1 MLSQYPYKS
10 QTDESERLLPR
21 SLEKRL
27 RGGMTRA
34 YGLGFLIILAAVWA
48 SLISWSAA
56 DPSLTHI
63 TRLSPTNIM
72 GYPGA
77 ILSDL
82 LLESLG
88 LVSVLALLAPMLW
101 ATELTI
107 SGRIRDL
114 RVKLTFFPLSIFL
127 LSSAFASLPPP
138 EVWPL
143 SQGMGGILGDAIY
156 GLCHL
161 ALGKLISPAL
171 APLSGAVLFALGVP
185 ALAFSIGIELKDIAR
200 ALRAG
205 SRAVTP
211 APAPVRSEEIEK
223 TGYRQE
229 PVFSPSPFAE
239 GDVAPETVEAHPDDK
254 LSPVPAPEAARS
266 PAARPQAST
275 WQAEKPTLL
284 RRFGARNQRAAEP
297 APDEADLP
305 PSLRPPAAAVHEDHT
320 VNEPRREV
328 IDRPSSRDGSFDL
341 DTDEDSAAIARR
353 FAPANRKTAAGYAAY
368 VDPPRTGTDWAP
380 TKTEPKPRSKPTPAP
395 SSRRELPPDE
405 MLIGFERDPVTPA
418 QQPEVVATESA
429 PIRRKNASASAIEPS
444 PQLEPAIE
452 TPAEAPPGFAPEALA
467 PWQVEAARALSPSPV
482 LEARPRPKP
491 VSSVAAPAP
500 KLRTISHRT
509 PARVASYKRPSIHL
523 LEQGVPARPGP
534 EYTQTVMR
542 AQTRI
547 LKEVLNDFGIKGEV
561 SEIRQ
566 GPVVT
571 LFELEPQRGTKT
583 SRVIA
588 LADDI
593 ARAMSVKTARIAA
606 MPGRSTIGI
615 ELPNVRREPVQL
627 RDLIDSEAYRRFNG
641 PLPLA
646 LGKSIEG
653 TPIVSDLTRMPHMLV
668 AGEAGSGKS
677 VILNAMIQSLI
688 YRHGPDDCRLLLIDT
703 GMVEL
708 SEYNDAPHL
717 LCPVITDANK
727 ALAAL
732 NWVIAE
738 LEERHKRM
746 SKLSVRNI
754 EIFNNRI
761 NNAKKRGE
769 MIARTVTTGFDQATG
784 EPIYEYEQM
793 DLRTLPYIVVVIDEF
808 ADMMRMAGSEVETAV
823 KRITSMAQAAGVHL
837 IMGTRHLTPEILTP
851 ALIKSLRTRISFRTQ
866 TQAESRLVL
875 GVPGADQLLEHG
887 DMLLS
892 SGTGQCSRVH
902 AAHVS
907 AAEVEAVTKFIG
919 AGGSAAYDDDLVA
932 LLDASEPAGPIPPVI
947 EDNYSRAS
955 GPRLARQRP
964 HGLFVAAS
972 RD

>member
-1 MLSQYPYKS
+1 MLSQYQYKS

-34 YGLGFLIILAAVWA
+34 YGLGFLVILAAIWA

-63 TRLSPTNIM
+63 TRLAPTNIM

-107 SGRIRDL
+107 SGRVRDL
-114 RVKLTFFPLSIFL
+114 RAKLTFFPLSIFL

-138 EVWPL
+138 ETWPL

-161 ALGKLISPAL
+161 ALGTLVSPAL
-171 APLSGAVLFALGVP
+171 APLSGAVLFAIGLP
-185 ALAFSIGIELKDIAR
+185 ALAFSIGIELKDIVK
-200 ALRAG
+200 ALRIG
-205 SRAVTP
+205 SRAGTPDLALVPGQETVADYRPEPGFATSPFSGGDTAPEPVDAHSHELSPTP
-211 APAPVRSEEIEK
+211 AA
-223 TGYRQE
+223 
-229 PVFSPSPFAE
+229 SP
-239 GDVAPETVEAHPDDK
+239 
-254 LSPVPAPEAARS
+254 ARS
-266 PAARPQAST
+266 PAAHARASS
-275 WQAEKPTLL
+275 WQAEEPPLL
-284 RRFGARNQRAAEP
+284 RRADTRNQRAVEP
-297 APDEADLP
+297 DTAEADLP
-305 PSLRPPAAAVHEDHT
+305 PSLRPRAAAVPADSPVT
-320 VNEPRREV
+320 EPRPEPAASRSPR
-328 IDRPSSRDGSFDL
+328 DRSFDL
-341 DTDEDSAAIARR
+341 DTDADSAAIARR
-353 FAPANRKTAAGYAAY
+353 FAPANRKNTPGYAAY
-368 VDPPRTGTDWAP
+368 VDPPRTGSDWKSP
-380 TKTEPKPRSKPTPAP
+380 EPEPAP
-395 SSRRELPPDE
+395 SSRFDLPPDE
-405 MLIGFERDPVTPA
+405 MLIGFERDPVAPA
-418 QQPEVVATESA
+418 RQPAFVAAERA
-429 PIRRKNASASAIEPS
+429 PIRRRNASASALKPS
-444 PQLEPAIE
+444 PQLEPAVAVPE
-452 TPAEAPPGFAPEALA
+452 TAPRGFAPETPA
-467 PWQVEAARALSPSPV
+467 PWEADVVPAYTPSPV
-482 LEARPRPKP
+482 LDAEPLAGSASAETK
-491 VSSVAAPAP
+491 PAP
-500 KLRTISHRT
+500 KARNIGYLAS
-509 PARVASYKRPSIHL
+509 ARVGYKRPSIHL
-523 LEQGVPARPGP
+523 LEPGVSARPGP

-547 LKEVLNDFGIKGEV
+547 LKEALNDFGIKGEV

-606 MPGRSTIGI
+606 MPGRSAIGI
-615 ELPNVRREPVQL
+615 ELPNVRREPVLL

-653 TPIVSDLTRMPHMLV
+653 TPIVSDLTRMPHLLV
-668 AGEAGSGKS
+668 AGQAGSGKS
-677 VILNAMIQSLI
+677 VTLHAMIQSLI
-688 YRHGPDDCRLLLIDT
+688 YRHGPDDCRLLLIDP

-732 NWVIAE
+732 NWVVAE

-746 SKLSVRNI
+746 SKLGVRNI

-761 NNAKKRGE
+761 NNARKRGE
-769 MIARTVTTGFDQATG
+769 MIARTVNTGFDQATG

-793 DLRTLPYIVVVIDEF
+793 DPRTMPYIVVAIDEF
-808 ADMMRMAGSEVETAV
+808 ADMMRVAGSKVEAV
-823 KRITSMAQAAGVHL
+823 VQRITSMAQAAGVHL
-837 IMGTRHLTPEILTP
+837 IMGTRHLSPEVITP
-851 ALIKSLRTRISFRTQ
+851 ALTKSLRTRISFRTPTQ
-866 TQAESRLVL
+866 TESRLIL

-892 SGTGQCSRVH
+892 SGTGHCSRVH
-902 AAHVS
+902 AAHVT
-907 AAEVEAVTKFIG
+907 AAEVEAVMKFIR
-919 AGGSAAYDDDLVA
+919 AGGSTAYDDDLVA
-932 LLDASEPAGPIPPVI
+932 VLDTCEPAGPVPPVV
-947 EDNYSRAS
+947 EDHYSRAS

-964 HGLFVAAS
+964 HGLFIASS

>member
-1 MLSQYPYKS
+1 MLSQFQYKS

-34 YGLGFLIILAAVWA
+34 YGLGFLVILAAVWA

-114 RVKLTFFPLSIFL
+114 RAKLTFFPLSIFL

-161 ALGKLISPAL
+161 ALGTLVSPAL
-171 APLSGAVLFALGVP
+171 APLSGAVLFAMGLP
-185 ALAFSIGIELKDIAR
+185 ALALSIGIELKDIAR
-200 ALRAG
+200 ALRVG
-205 SRAVTP
+205 LRAVTP
-211 APAPVRSEEIEK
+211 APAPVRGEDVVP
-223 TGYRQE
+223 GYRQE
-229 PVFSPSPFAE
+229 PVFATPPFA
-239 GDVAPETVEAHPDDK
+239 GDDAAPEPVEAHSRGE
-254 LSPVPAPEAARS
+254 LSAAPAAETARS
-266 PAARPQAST
+266 ATTRPLASSSQT
-275 WQAEKPTLL
+275 EEPTLL
-284 RRFGARNQRAAEP
+284 RRSGARSQLAVEP
-297 APDEADLP
+297 DADETDLP
-305 PSLRPPAAAVHEDHT
+305 PSLRPQAAAVYTDDDVKESRP
-320 VNEPRREV
+320 EA
-328 IDRPSSRDGSFDL
+328 IDTPSSRDQSFDL

-368 VDPPRTGTDWAP
+368 VDPPRTGMDW
-380 TKTEPKPRSKPTPAP
+380 TPKPKPAP

-405 MLIGFERDPVTPA
+405 MLIGFEREPVAPA
-418 QQPEVVATESA
+418 RQPGFVATERA
-429 PIRRKNASASAIEPS
+429 PIRRKNESASVSQPS
-444 PQLEPAIE
+444 PQLEPAVE
-452 TPAEAPPGFAPEALA
+452 GPATAPPGFAPEALA
-467 PWQVEAARALSPSPV
+467 PWQAEAMPALAPSPV
-482 LEARPRPKP
+482 LEPGPLPKS

-500 KLRTISHRT
+500 RLRAISPRT
-509 PARVASYKRPSIHL
+509 PARVAYKRPSIHL
-523 LEQGVPARPGP
+523 LEQGVSARPGP

-688 YRHGPDDCRLLLIDT
+688 YRHGPDDCRFLLIDT

-727 ALAAL
+727 ALAGL

-746 SKLSVRNI
+746 SKLAVRNI

-769 MIARTVTTGFDQATG
+769 MIARTVNTGFDQATG

-793 DLRTLPYIVVVIDEF
+793 DLRTMPYIVVVIDEF
-808 ADMMRMAGSEVETAV
+808 ADMMRIAGGEVEAVV

-837 IMGTRHLTPEILTP
+837 IMGTRHLSPQVLTQ
-851 ALIKSLRTRISFRTQ
+851 ALTKSLRTRISFRTP

-875 GVPGADQLLEHG
+875 GVSGADQLLEHG

-902 AAHVS
+902 AAQVT
-907 AAEVEAVTKFIG
+907 AAEVEAVTKFIR

-932 LLDASEPAGPIPPVI
+932 LLDASEPVGPVLPVV
-947 EDNYSRAS
+947 EDHYSRAS

-964 HGLFVAAS
+964 HGLFVASS